1 VLGEY
6 FYEQFQQYQ
15 LSKSLAAWV
24 SIGFSFSQLPS
35 FRVRFV
41 IPGRVDLHFGF
52 DLGDHQDRLF
62 VLILLILVILK
73 IYLVRGFHLGR
84 IHHHRLVVLHVL
96 HQRLVAHVLGLHSL
110 ALVRPLVLL
119 EGEGVGKPLP
129 ALLAGVVH
137 LAVTRGLVAPQQ
149 EGLGEGSAAVRA
161 GVRPVARVRVLVRPE
176 VMLELEGG

>member
-1 VLGEY
+1 MEFHWFFL
-6 FYEQFQQYQ
+6 
-15 LSKSLAAWV
+15 
-24 SIGFSFSQLPS
+24 

-41 IPGRVDLHFGF
+41 IPGRVYLDFRL

-62 VLILLILVILK
+62 VILILIILVVLK